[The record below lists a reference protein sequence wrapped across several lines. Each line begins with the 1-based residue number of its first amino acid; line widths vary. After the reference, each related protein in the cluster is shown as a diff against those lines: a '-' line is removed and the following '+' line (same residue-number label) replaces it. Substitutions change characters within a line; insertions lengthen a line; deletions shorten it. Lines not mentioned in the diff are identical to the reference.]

1 MVRDRFRSGHVETH
15 PSPRDP
21 PHATHAGDRGGNR
34 VRVHGPRRG
43 AEPRRRLGE
52 RRRVCREPDRDRPG
66 RLHSGERTPH
76 ECDRPDRD
84 LDHERR
90 LRRDA
95 GPCRGLGDQRSHALR
110 FRRRPRIISRWRRND
125 RVPGR
130 SAQRLPRRRIAGS
143 DPIGERE
150 AGGDFREPESVR
162 VASHGPPDR
171 RSAADAF
178 RALSGRLGL
187 PPTGSLDRDE
197 CNAGRACAS
206 HPGRRAAR
214 AGGRCLAAD
223 DATRDARRDRV
234 CPRERRGGP
243 IVTGSSRA
251 GHRGGDR
258 PPRLR
263 GDEPR
268 GPCPCAGDCD
278 PPESR
283 RVPRHGGRGL
293 RSPGRPPRPHGSD
306 PRIRARDRR
315 LARGRFARAP
325 RRSPEPRDP
334 LTTDSRGGPRA
345 PHLRGGRSPGGRRS
359 VPPRGPPHS
368 REGGHPILIGRRAF
382 AGLLLCAFL
391 LGATWPILAALPGVP
406 TRILAGDAYLV
417 TQGSGPYSVNESLVQ
432 NLTGQPWASV
442 VSPEILSLGTVHG
455 EPVVVRAADP
465 AALFSLEGGAWVQ
478 AATVSDRTAV
488 AGEGLV
494 RRLGLAVGDDVTLVG
509 FAMGRLLSG
518 LGATGFH
525 SIRIRTTDPTA
536 LLTFLRGFGASVHVT
551 GPDLSRVDI
560 ASDPPTDERISNLI
574 LRTGIGG
581 APRDYLASAVAEATN
596 SVGVV
601 ADGIAALLGIL
612 VAFGI
617 HAVQARAFADRVPA
631 VGVLRAIGAGN
642 RWMRRRL
649 LAESLPLAA
658 GAAILGAG
666 LGFLAET
673 SLQPNASLVI
683 FGHEVLVSFDLAT
696 FALVVL
702 AVMAISTLSG
712 LLLLRRA
719 MADRPVES
727 IRETPAVASP
737 QSLEAIL
744 RG

>member
-1 MVRDRFRSGHVETH
+1 MV
-15 PSPRDP
+15 
-21 PHATHAGDRGGNR
+21 
-34 VRVHGPRRG
+34 
-43 AEPRRRLGE
+43 
-52 RRRVCREPDRDRPG
+52 
-66 RLHSGERTPH
+66 
-76 ECDRPDRD
+76 
-84 LDHERR
+84 
-90 LRRDA
+90 
-95 GPCRGLGDQRSHALR
+95 
-110 FRRRPRIISRWRRND
+110 
-125 RVPGR
+125 
-130 SAQRLPRRRIAGS
+130 
-143 DPIGERE
+143 
-150 AGGDFREPESVR
+150 
-162 VASHGPPDR
+162 
-171 RSAADAF
+171 
-178 RALSGRLGL
+178 
-187 PPTGSLDRDE
+187 
-197 CNAGRACAS
+197 
-206 HPGRRAAR
+206 
-214 AGGRCLAAD
+214 
-223 DATRDARRDRV
+223 
-234 CPRERRGGP
+234 
-243 IVTGSSRA
+243 
-251 GHRGGDR
+251 
-258 PPRLR
+258 
-263 GDEPR
+263 
-268 GPCPCAGDCD
+268 
-278 PPESR
+278 
-283 RVPRHGGRGL
+283 
-293 RSPGRPPRPHGSD
+293 
-306 PRIRARDRR
+306 
-315 LARGRFARAP
+315 
-325 RRSPEPRDP
+325 
-334 LTTDSRGGPRA
+334 
-345 PHLRGGRSPGGRRS
+345 
-359 VPPRGPPHS
+359 
-368 REGGHPILIGRRAF
+368 
-382 AGLLLCAFL
+382 LCAFL
-391 LGATWPILAALPGVP
+391 LGATWPILGALPGVP

-417 TQGSGPYSVNESLVQ
+417 TQGSGPYSINESLAG
-432 NLTGQPWASV
+432 NLTAHTSWARV
-442 VSPEILSLGTVHG
+442 VSPEILSLGTVLG

-465 AALFSLEGGAWVQ
+465 AAFFSLEGGTWVQ
-478 AATVSDRTAV
+478 GATVGDRTAV
-488 AGEGLV
+488 VGEGLV
-494 RRLGLAVGDDVTLVG
+494 RRLGLAVGDDVTVLGSSVPRIAFVRIAGIYRTATSANDELLVD

-702 AVMAISTLSG
+702 AVVAISILSG

-719 MADRPVES
+719 MAARPVES
-727 IRETPAVASP
+727 IRETSAVASP